1 MKILGASNNE
11 DYIVQLTKEEL
22 ANILGFYSK
31 YDVEFARIV
40 KEALKGKPIP
50 ISLIYR
56 NYWKVKSIVESSEY
70 SKAKSKLQEM
80 IDAIEPID
88 ELISELKKEYE
99 TNKA

>member
-1 MKILGASNNE
+1 MKILGASNDE
-11 DYIVQLTKEEL
+11 DYIVQLTKGEL

-31 YDVEFARIV
+31 YNADFAKMV
-40 KEALKGKPIP
+40 NEALKGKSIP
-50 ISLIYR
+50 ISLVYQ
-56 NYWKVKSIVESSEY
+56 NYHKIKGMVESSEY
-70 SKAKSKLQEM
+70 HKAKSKLQEM

>member
-1 MKILGASNNE
+1 MKILGASNDE
-11 DYIVQLTKEEL
+11 DYIVQLTKGEL

-31 YDVEFARIV
+31 YDVEFVRIA

-50 ISLIYR
+50 ISLIYG
-56 NYWKVKSIVESSEY
+56 NYWKIKNIVESSEY

-88 ELISELKKEYE
+88 ELISKLKKEYE

>member
-1 MKILGASNNE
+1 MKILGASNDE
-11 DYIVQLTKEEL
+11 DYIVQLTKGEL

-31 YDVEFARIV
+31 YDVEFVRIA

-50 ISLIYR
+50 ISLIYE
-56 NYWKVKSIVESSEY
+56 NYWKIKSIVESSEY
-70 SKAKSKLQEM
+70 SNAKSKLQEM

-88 ELISELKKEYE
+88 KLISKLKKEYE